1 MGLGRTSTL
10 RVAAIIADPYME
22 EINEEKA
29 SDITRDS
36 FLPEQLPEAS
46 FRMKPTASAPQRTIQ
61 ARAQTA
67 LEQ

>member
-1 MGLGRTSTL
+1 MGLGRTSIL
-10 RVAAIIADPYME
+10 RVVAIIADPYVEELSE
-22 EINEEKA
+22 EIA

-46 FRMKPTASAPQRTIQ
+46 FRMKATASAPPRTIQ
-61 ARAQTA
+61 ARTQTA